1 MFLNGQPPTVTEAGK
16 GAGLEIQNLLAE
28 IRAIVADTI
37 TEIRKA
43 G

>member
-1 MFLNGQPPTVTEAGK
+1 MFMNGQPPTVTEAGK

-43 G
+43 S